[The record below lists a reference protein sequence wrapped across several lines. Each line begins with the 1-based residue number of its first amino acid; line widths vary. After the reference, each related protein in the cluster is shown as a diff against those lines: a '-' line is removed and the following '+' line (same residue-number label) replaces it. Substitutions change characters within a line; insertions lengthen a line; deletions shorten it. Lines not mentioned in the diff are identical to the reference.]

1 MVRDNLV
8 VSAHDIHVV
17 PPERWMI
24 EEIAQNLRQS
34 DIEEFKA
41 GGWEDPS
48 KELIRQFE
56 EKKVVFVAK
65 LICNQML
72 CCVGLG
78 DVEGSSPITKKRF
91 VWIAGTEAF
100 NKVGVGGM
108 LKSLYYI
115 KQLVSVFGHLYT
127 FVADDNRTA
136 QRYIKALGFKKGT
149 TTMKLAGKTATY
161 WERIN

>member
-1 MVRDNLV
+1 MESDK
-8 VSAHDIHVV
+8 IEVV

-24 EEIAQNLRQS
+24 EHIAANLRQS

-41 GGWEDPS
+41 GGWEDPRQ
-48 KELIRQFE
+48 ELLRQFD
-56 EKKVVFVAK
+56 EKKVVLCAK
-65 LICNQML
+65 LICSQML

-78 DVEGSSPITKKRF
+78 DKEASSTLTPKRF

-100 NKVGVGGM
+100 NRVGVGGM

-115 KQLVSVFGHLYT
+115 KQLVSAFGHLYT
-127 FVADDNRTA
+127 YVTDDNIVA
-136 QRYIKALGFKKGT
+136 QRYAKALGFKKGQ

-161 WERIN
+161 WERIS